1 MELDFK
7 KTLFML
13 LSHIR
18 EIIAA
23 IILGGVLFW
32 AVSAYYITPVYTSN
46 ALLHV
51 SGTAERKT
59 TSVTSN
65 ELYVSRELLDT
76 CVVILDSRTVLSK
89 VIKESG
95 LDYTIGQLRNMIRA
109 ESVSSTE
116 IFRISITNP
125 NPRDAAIL
133 VDTITKVAP
142 GEIERVISGGKVT
155 LIDSATLP
163 KTPSSPNIPKNTILG
178 ALIGAILSI
187 SILIINEFM
196 DGRVRDELE
205 LEEAFGGIPIIGII
219 PSFELLEAVTKD
231 KSKKSHHHKKKARA
245 K

>member
-13 LSHIR
+13 LSRFR

-23 IILGGVLFW
+23 IIVFGVLFY

-51 SGTAERKT
+51 SGTAERKS

-95 LDYTIGQLRNMIRA
+95 LDYTIDQVRGMISA
-109 ESVSSTE
+109 QSVSSTE
-116 IFRISITNP
+116 IFRISVTNP
-125 NPRDAAIL
+125 DPREAAIL
-133 VDTITKVAP
+133 TDTITKVAP
-142 GEIERVISGGKVT
+142 GEIERVISGGRVT

-163 KTPSSPNIPKNTILG
+163 KSPSAPNIPKNTILG
-178 ALIGAILSI
+178 ALIGAILAVG
-187 SILIINEFM
+187 ILILNEFM
-196 DGRVRDELE
+196 DGRVHDELE
-205 LEEAFGGIPIIGII
+205 LEEAFDGLPIIGII
-219 PSFELLEAVTKD
+219 PSFELLEEVSKG
-231 KSKKSHHHKKKARA
+231 KKSRHKKKERA